1 MKIKSFAFTLVIIF
15 TLFILLGGRMTYAAV
30 WPISNSTT
38 PDQITSDYGPR
49 VTSSPGFHYGI
60 DIRAQS
66 PMPVHAIKGGTI
78 TVIKIGSGRAGN
90 YVVVGGIRYLHLSK
104 KYNNIELVNNPKYS
118 GKYAILIKDSQG
130 NPLKY
135 FSTESDNDYF
145 GVPNYNTLSE
155 GEVFAYS
162 GSSGTSVAHLHIDRG
177 YRVDENPLRDL
188 PYTGLASQIDFLE
201 TDPPGPKVYGK
212 VKIITGIK
220 SCNVQGNACSGD
232 SIPDLNEVKI
242 SVDGNSI
249 YNPRFDPCNGDACR
263 RKNGRYVYIK
273 SPGSPLSKGIYPI
286 RLGYEVFI
294 GEKNFSGNRRCGGE
308 TGYKTITVTAKD
320 LTGDTTAKSKK
331 VEVVPDPD
339 QPPCDPPDENYSPSI
354 FSYLSS
360 IYSEPV
366 VYPPP
371 DGGDVL
377 NELTRRT
384 PVAILKRGHYIDF
397 EDIIRRFDEEYVE
410 IGVDFDPAMVEK
422 YPVFV
427 IPSTGL
433 YGMDNSESFRDRL
446 SEYVRRGGTLLV
458 LSQQHGY
465 EYSLLPV
472 PEGERTLTGYGHTE
486 DEGCQFASS
495 YIDTWH
501 QMMAAINKSTP
512 SINVD
517 GYFIDYPSSAT
528 VLLRR
533 MKNAQPSA
541 IMYSYGSG
549 RVIATTLYTDFA
561 LGTGQAFEEEVALIR
576 DIISWAKSP
585 ADLPEVRP
593 GETVSLSV
601 LIHNPTNTDSESIK
615 LILLDSNRNPVSI
628 TQLDQP
634 LDAGQTIEVP
644 FTTSIPSTG
653 PLGIWTMEYEL
664 LDSSG
669 EKIFYDF
676 YCKWEASS
684 GRFVVSSPPS
694 NPAQVA
700 QVSLSIQSDAEK
712 YVEGSTATFTVI
724 VFNNSENDRTITAKG
739 EFGSITLS
747 VPAKGSKSFA
757 YSKTVVFSRRTQRFV
772 VSIYDEEGNFISSS
786 SKSYWVYRV
795 SAWITPTTDKT
806 FYARGETVFISTS
819 IRSLIPVGWQAEERI
834 IITDPSGS
842 VVFEDTKTVDLA
854 ANGTAAVQSSYAL
867 PVDSPIGTYTVKTE
881 VYSGSRLITWGY
893 RWFKLPERQ
902 IKVTPTLP
910 ASFRAGTN
918 TVSFSLEN
926 TGPIDVNS
934 GLLQVTFKDPEGV
947 VLYEGS
953 QGFSLAVG
961 QSTTI
966 DVPITIPSLKF
977 GKYTLT
983 YSQSDETRAG
993 KETARVVENN
1003 VSLKFSLDRAIYKVR
1018 ETANLTV
1025 DITNTGVFDIGDATL
1040 TVSVPDAGY
1049 TDTRDISIQKGQA
1062 TELTFAIPIAE
1073 TLTAGSHDV
1082 DITMA
1087 LPSGSRIGYRTGFW
1101 VPGSRLVIRYTGSDR
1116 LNPGDTVTVE
1126 VENTGG
1132 VDARA
1137 LCNLA
1142 LLKEGRIVLWQ
1153 DFEDRIMTGQRRLYS
1168 LQIPEQIVSGQY
1180 EMRVYAEDTLTGKD
1194 WTVIRQ
1200 LSISGLNAV
1209 LSVRTDRDVY
1219 FTREAITAL
1228 SSIVNGTYPIDGG
1241 LLHLQIVN
1249 KCARVWIPAS
1259 YHISTWDGTE
1269 WVERGVLH
1277 YPDSFETQVLDLSDY
1292 LPDASGQYRIRIRHQ
1307 GTDNA
1312 EIDYLA
1318 LMVDGTVYEPASA
1331 TNLDTGED
1339 ILYYLKAG
1347 DSLAANVLNNEIEVS
1362 WTGLPSDATN
1372 KVLLLSA
1379 REGTVEDTACQER
1392 IYWQTDIPINQ
1403 AANTTEQLSTAAGSI
1418 SETGQ
1423 FYLQGRLLSKTGQVI
1438 GTSEYPFNVVD
1449 GDIALGLHTDRDV
1462 YRPGETVTVTGNVIN
1477 LGPLDR
1483 TSLTVQVRD
1492 ENFNTLYSETFDLPA
1507 SGTHQFSFT
1516 VPVASEAAEGIH
1528 QLYGEVYQSE
1538 GLLTSSKTIFEV
1550 YQPSLTASV
1559 DAPEVVGHEP
1569 FEINLRIDNPGRV
1582 AATVE
1587 ISAAGGSLSDNRS
1600 ITLEPGQS
1608 RLIQYS
1614 DTINTDTTYTITI
1627 TGDLNQTFTLP
1638 VTYGEGVRIEPSV
1651 EQVYPEGQTRLP
1663 VRITNTGQMDETVE
1677 VRYQLME
1684 GNTLLQEQTKT
1695 YALAAGATTEDTL
1708 LFDLK
1713 QGSYSL
1719 TAQSSLP
1726 EATAEASF
1734 EVRKKDD
1741 VVMAVAAGT
1750 QTEGLI
1756 PVTVELTNRGY
1767 NGISGSIHLTVLDG
1781 QGSDVWAGV
1790 QDITLPFS
1798 LTPAAETVQFSFN
1811 PSAVKPGDY
1820 TLKAELLDDANRVI
1834 ATESQPLSIQ
1844 GAAFEIVQLPGYQS
1858 FQAGG
1863 EAELTFVVK
1872 NTGNQ
1877 EGQVSLTLKSYD
1889 FVEQTET
1896 LYLGPQEQRAVTFR
1910 FVLPEDIET
1919 KDYYADYRL
1928 QSGVRSQKS
1937 GVIEEGTVRYHVEG
1951 VSITV
1956 NATLDK
1962 AYYSEGDTAQLTI
1975 EVTSQAPGVRS
1986 LLARVH
1992 YGDYEQEQ
2000 AFELSGTQTL
2010 TFDIPLPEITGE
2022 KLFYGIYHETGRSI
2036 YLNSLY
2042 IYRAGDLITV
2052 TTDKQVYAPG
2062 ETVTVQ
2068 ISAQDSGLTG
2078 QMTLRGPGGYTET
2091 FLFSGRVTRSFTL
2104 PAEMTAGTYTISA
2117 ELQSQDGQSITET
2130 HPIDVA
2136 GIEVKIKEA
2145 TLDRASYNP
2154 TDTMQLS
2161 LRIESNT
2168 AMAATVKAWV
2178 VDPENVIKES
2188 GTEAVM
2194 LSAEGPV
2201 LFKGVFPLESTVA
2214 GIHRLLYGIYDGE
2227 KLLVSGSEAFDV
2239 GRGVVLGLSTDRHD
2253 YPEGTEPVKARV
2265 SLWGHGEFVLELLLD
2280 GTVIQSSTVALDGF
2294 KDIEIDLGTQSPGV
2308 HKLLAV
2314 LKDGSLTSRRETSF
2328 SYGTSLPDLMGTID
2342 VRVGG
2347 IRNDTLPVRVVV
2359 KNYGRTESTP
2369 SEVALYV
2376 AGQLVATQPIAPI
2389 KPGEVQEVEFT
2400 YDLKGYSGPLSLK
2413 AVIDP
2418 EDAVKEFNEENNEAT
2433 TTVDIPEERPD
2444 FTVSVDNNYQS
2455 VKQAETA
2462 RYRLQIGAI
2471 SGYDSEVALDIDEV
2485 PEGTTVTFSPAT
2497 LIPPGEAVTMFITTE
2512 ATEPATYEM
2521 TINATS
2527 DGIVH
2532 TAEITLDV
2540 RGFSLEAEPSEI
2552 TLKQGEQTEAT
2563 ITLKAENGYTGTVQ
2577 LSVESPVDGLEAI
2590 IGDTNLNVP
2599 SDTGLTIKASEDL
2612 PPGEY
2617 EIEIKATDG
2626 LVTKSEEIHVTVQEA
2641 VSYKPVYL
2649 VTPGPGV
2656 KNRAIV
2662 RLIDTDLN
2670 LLLELEAFPYRYGA
2684 NAAMADIDGD
2694 GTGEIVVTPG
2704 PDPKA
2709 KGIVRV
2715 FDQQGRLIH
2724 EQEIFS
2730 TKRGMGIAAG
2740 DFDGDGTEEVVFVEG
2755 SGLTGHP
2762 TIAVM
2767 KYTPVGFVSTGLE
2780 FSYHREDRYRQH
2792 GRSHC
2797 RDDKGHDEHGHYGKR
2812 VVVATADT
2820 DGDGSVELL
2829 VLSPAGHQRQKIT
2842 VYRINTDTQ
2851 GQWYVEEEILEM
2863 KLHRYNA
2870 SSVAGCDIDG
2880 DGAEEV
2886 VVGGR
2891 EIGIFEADGST
2902 VSLFEPFN
2910 RQNKGVYTGCLDT
2923 DGDTREEIIA
2933 GKGPEPKNRADIR
2946 VFRPEGTLIKEFRA
2960 LPDRFRWG
2968 VKVGGGMIVE
2978 RK

>member
-1 MKIKSFAFTLVIIF
+1 MNNRLKLFCICLVV
-15 TLFILLGGRMTYAAV
+15 L
-30 WPISNSTT
+30 ISNFIITGVAFSSSSSCLNYQRDKAVFYAQKYWNKRNSNYNAYKYDCTNFVSQALVAGGLTESFDPRMCKGPGVPCWDWNAPGAILDCEGCVDDKGMVIRPNPFPAILANYFCAELSTT
-38 PDQITSDYGPR
+38 FPSNLKKGDVIVMGGSSLNPR
-49 VTSSPGFHYGI
+49 EHS
-60 DIRAQS
+60 
-66 PMPVHAIKGGTI
+66 AIVVETGGTFE
-78 TVIKIGSGRAGN
+78 TT
-90 YVVVGGIRYLHLSK
+90 YVATHSNDHEHQPLTYFKEHGFNKFTYIHFPYDDDDK
-104 KYNNIELVNNPKYS
+104 KCKCFEKDPETLLCKQKEEKCNKCETCNP
-118 GKYAILIKDSQG
+118 D
-130 NPLKY
+130 
-135 FSTESDNDYF
+135 T
-145 GVPNYNTLSE
+145 
-155 GEVFAYS
+155 GECEPKRCN
-162 GSSGTSVAHLHIDRG
+162 GSSGRCRPKQSCDTETGQCQTSQGGDCPDETFTVGTGIIEESVPPTSSYAGVGVLNHGFAYDMVGLLASFNVTARVLNLADLSPAL
-177 YRVDENPLRDL
+177 VDEMPLL
-188 PYTGLASQIDFLE
+188 I
-201 TDPPGPKVYGK
+201 
-212 VKIITGIK
+212 
-220 SCNVQGNACSGD
+220 
-232 SIPDLNEVKI
+232 
-242 SVDGNSI
+242 
-249 YNPRFDPCNGDACR
+249 
-263 RKNGRYVYIK
+263 
-273 SPGSPLSKGIYPI
+273 
-286 RLGYEVFI
+286 
-294 GEKNFSGNRRCGGE
+294 
-308 TGYKTITVTAKD
+308 
-320 LTGDTTAKSKK
+320 
-331 VEVVPDPD
+331 
-339 QPPCDPPDENYSPSI
+339 
-354 FSYLSS
+354 
-360 IYSEPV
+360 
-366 VYPPP
+366 
-371 DGGDVL
+371 
-377 NELTRRT
+377 
-384 PVAILKRGHYIDF
+384 
-397 EDIIRRFDEEYVE
+397 
-410 IGVDFDPAMVEK
+410 
-422 YPVFV
+422 
-427 IPSTGL
+427 IPSAGL
-433 YGMDNSESFRDRL
+433 YGMENSEIL
-446 SEYVRRGGTLLV
+446 KTVLQEYVKEGGTILV

-465 EYSLLPV
+465 EYSVLPT
-472 PEGERTLTGYGHTE
+472 PDGKPLSGYGWVE
-486 DEGCQFASS
+486 DQSCFYRSAF
-495 YIDTWH
+495 IDTWH
-501 QMMAAINKSTP
+501 PVLAGLTESTP
-512 SINVD
+512 NISID
-517 GYFIDYPSSAT
+517 GYFTQYPEDST

-533 MKNAQPSA
+533 TSNGQPVLL
-541 IMYSYGSG
+541 MYPYGKG
-549 RVIATTLYTDFA
+549 YVVATTAYPDTAYTRKESSEA
-561 LGTGQAFEEEVALIR
+561 ERRLIR
-576 DIISWAKSP
+576 DIVAWAERP
-585 ADLPEVRP
+585 ETLTEVRP
-593 GETVSLSV
+593 GEQVNLIIPVTNPPENIINATNARIKIYDPERKIVSEKSVPIDLPPGDSTTVQISF
-601 LIHNPTNTDSESIK
+601 
-615 LILLDSNRNPVSI
+615 I
-628 TQLDQP
+628 TEP
-634 LDAGQTIEVP
+634 N
-644 FTTSIPSTG
+644 SMK
-653 PLGIWTMEYEL
+653 GIWHTSYEL
-664 LDSSG
+664 TG
-669 EKIFYDF
+669 EGIWNFDDDDDPNTFQVVNWLLKNTT
-676 YCKWEASS
+676 EEPS
-684 GRFVVSSPPS
+684 GRFLVS
-694 NPAQVA
+694 NPPKNPYK
-700 QVSLSIQSDAEK
+700 SPDFNFSIQSDKE
-712 YVEGSTATFTVI
+712 YYSYGSTATFTI
-724 VFNNSENDRTITAKG
+724 IGWNNTDTDHTITVRYHYGWTIEGVHTFK
-739 EFGSITLS
+739 
-747 VPAKGSKSFA
+747 VPANSSAFFHIVVPNV
-757 YSKTVVFSRRTQRFV
+757 YSRGWFWATF
-772 VSIYDEEGNFISSS
+772 YDETGESVGYARKGI
-786 SKSYWVYRV
+786 RV
-795 SAWITPTTDKT
+795 FQPNVNVSVETDKEYYT
-806 FYARGETVFISTS
+806 KGKDETVTISIS
-819 IRSLIPVGWQAEERI
+819 IKNNISYQYPVDIKTTI
-834 IITDPSGS
+834 IDPSGTKL
-842 VVFEDTKTVDLA
+842 FEETQSAELS
-854 ANGTAAVQSSYAL
+854 ANGTILIKSNYTISST
-867 PVDSPIGTYTVKTE
+867 IQTGTYVI
-881 VYSGSRLITWGY
+881 VINLFSGTYMISGGHGTFDVLDS
-893 RWFKLPERQ
+893 Q
-902 IKVTPTLP
+902 IKVTPILP
-910 ASFRAGTN
+910 GSFTAGTN

-926 TGPIDVNS
+926 TGLIDVNS
-934 GLLQVTFKDPEGV
+934 GQLQITFKDPDGV

-953 QGFSLAVG
+953 HGFSLPAG

-966 DVPITIPSLKF
+966 DIPLTIPSLKF
-977 GKYTLT
+977 GKYILT
-983 YSQSDETRAG
+983 YSQSDETRQG
-993 KETARVVENN
+993 SSVTTPIINMVTIRPG
-1003 VSLKFSLDRAIYKVR
+1003 LDRFFYKVR
-1018 ETANLTV
+1018 ETATLTV
-1025 DITNTGVFDIGDATL
+1025 DITNTGIFDIGDATL

-1049 TDTRDISIQKGQA
+1049 SDTRDISIQKGQA

-1087 LPSGSRIGYRTGFW
+1087 LASGSTIGYRTGFW
-1101 VPGSRLVIRYTGSDR
+1101 VPRSRLLIRYTGSET
-1116 LNPGDTVTVE
+1116 LKAGDTVTMD

-1132 VDARA
+1132 VD
-1137 LCNLA
+1137 
-1142 LLKEGRIVLWQ
+1142 
-1153 DFEDRIMTGQRRLYS
+1153 TGLIYKVSLFNSSSTVYRESINDTILVGQSKTYS
-1168 LQIPEQIVSGQY
+1168 FQIPPQAVNGEYILQVD
-1180 EMRVYAEDTLTGKD
+1180 MKDTTTGKVAYLRK
-1194 WTVIRQ
+1194 T
-1200 LSISGLNAV
+1200 LSISGLNAG
-1209 LSVRTDRDVY
+1209 LGVRTDRDVY
-1219 FTREAITAL
+1219 FTQEAITAL

-1713 QGSYSL
+1713 QGSYTL
-1719 TAQSSLP
+1719 RARSSLP
-1726 EATAEASF
+1726 EATAEVAF

-2347 IRNDTLPVRVVV
+2347 IRNDTLPVKVVV

-2400 YDLKGYSGPLSLK
+2400 YDLKGYSGQLVLK

-2497 LIPPGEAVTMFITTE
+2497 LVPPGEAVTMFITTE

-2521 TINATS
+2521 TIRATS

-2590 IGDTNLNVP
+2590 MGDTNLNVP

-2649 VTPGPGV
+2649 ATPGPGV

-2694 GTGEIVVTPG
+2694 GLREIVVTPG

-2709 KGIVRV
+2709 GGIVRV

-2755 SGLTGHP
+2755 SGLAGHP

-2851 GQWYVEEEILEM
+2851 GRWYVEEEILEM

-2923 DGDTREEIIA
+2923 DGDTSEEIIA

>member
-1 MKIKSFAFTLVIIF
+1 
-15 TLFILLGGRMTYAAV
+15 MTINY
-30 WPISNSTT
+30 
-38 PDQITSDYGPR
+38 
-49 VTSSPGFHYGI
+49 
-60 DIRAQS
+60 
-66 PMPVHAIKGGTI
+66 HAIAARSPERLNLEE
-78 TVIKIGSGRAGN
+78 IKIF
-90 YVVVGGIRYLHLSK
+90 
-104 KYNNIELVNNPKYS
+104 P
-118 GKYAILIKDSQG
+118 AIMI
-130 NPLKY
+130 P
-135 FSTESDNDYF
+135 
-145 GVPNYNTLSE
+145 
-155 GEVFAYS
+155 
-162 GSSGTSVAHLHIDRG
+162 
-177 YRVDENPLRDL
+177 
-188 PYTGLASQIDFLE
+188 TG
-201 TDPPGPKVYGK
+201 
-212 VKIITGIK
+212 
-220 SCNVQGNACSGD
+220 
-232 SIPDLNEVKI
+232 
-242 SVDGNSI
+242 
-249 YNPRFDPCNGDACR
+249 
-263 RKNGRYVYIK
+263 
-273 SPGSPLSKGIYPI
+273 
-286 RLGYEVFI
+286 
-294 GEKNFSGNRRCGGE
+294 
-308 TGYKTITVTAKD
+308 
-320 LTGDTTAKSKK
+320 
-331 VEVVPDPD
+331 
-339 QPPCDPPDENYSPSI
+339 
-354 FSYLSS
+354 
-360 IYSEPV
+360 
-366 VYPPP
+366 
-371 DGGDVL
+371 
-377 NELTRRT
+377 
-384 PVAILKRGHYIDF
+384 
-397 EDIIRRFDEEYVE
+397 
-410 IGVDFDPAMVEK
+410 
-422 YPVFV
+422 
-427 IPSTGL
+427 GL
-433 YGMDNSESFRDRL
+433 YGIENTEFFKATL
-446 SEYVRRGGTLLV
+446 AEYVKQGGTLIV
-458 LSQQHGY
+458 FAQQHGY
-465 EYSLLPV
+465 EYSALPT
-472 PEGERTLTGYGHTE
+472 PDGKPITGYGWVE
-486 DEGCQFASS
+486 DQSCLYNGTYVDTYHPILSS
-495 YIDTWH
+495 ITT
-501 QMMAAINKSTP
+501 STV
-512 SINVD
+512 SANVD
-517 GYFIDYPSSAT
+517 GYFTNYPDNAT
-528 VLLRR
+528 ILLRR
-533 MKNAQPSA
+533 TSNGQPAMLMYPYGQGHVVLTTMYTDWAYGNAQFTHQGKN
-541 IMYSYGSG
+541 I
-549 RVIATTLYTDFA
+549 
-561 LGTGQAFEEEVALIR
+561 IR
-576 DIISWAKSP
+576 DLISWAKKP
-585 ADLPEVRP
+585 AELPEIKP
-593 GETVSLSV
+593 GEMVSFS
-601 LIHNPTNTDSESIK
+601 ITATNNTDTDASQVK
-615 LILLDSNRNPVSI
+615 LLILDPDRNIITEQTVNTAVPAGGTAAIPV
-628 TQLDQP
+628 TYTT
-634 LDAGQTIEVP
+634 AGTA
-644 FTTSIPSTG
+644 
-653 PLGIWTMEYEL
+653 PLGIWHVDYEL

-669 EKIFYDF
+669 NIIQP
-676 YCKWEASS
+676 EAETDS
-684 GRFVVSSPPS
+684 GRFVVSNPPENPYKSPDFNFAVNSDSEHYPYG
-694 NPAQVA
+694 
-700 QVSLSIQSDAEK
+700 SDA
-712 YVEGSTATFTVI
+712 VFTI
-724 VFNNSENDRTITAKG
+724 TMYNRTDTERTITAKYFFPHHYWETG
-739 EFGSITLS
+739 DPQYGGDWRHRDLNITRTMTIPPNDS
-747 VPAKGSKSFA
+747 VSFTHVLHNVRARVDRLWA
-757 YSKTVVFSRRTQRFV
+757 YF
-772 VSIYDEEGNFISSS
+772 YDESGKQVGMATRGF
-786 SKSYWVYRV
+786 YGVYPQV
-795 SAWITPTTDKT
+795 SVSVITDKQY
-806 FYARGETVFISTS
+806 YAKGETVNITNSLENGISFQY
-819 IRSLIPVGWQAEERI
+819 PVDVKT
-834 IITDPSGS
+834 IITGPSGS
-842 VVFEDTKTVDLA
+842 VVFEETKTVDLA
-854 ANGTAAVQSSYAL
+854 ANGTATVQSSYAL
-867 PVDSPIGTYTVKTE
+867 PVDARLGTYTVRTE
-881 VYSGSRLITWGY
+881 VSYNGRVLSSGY
-893 RWFKLPERQ
+893 RRFTLPVSQ
-902 IKVTPTLP
+902 IRVTPTLP
-910 ASFRAGTN
+910 VSFTAGTN

-934 GLLQVTFKDPEGV
+934 GLLQVTFKDPDGV

-953 QGFSLAVG
+953 QSFSLPAG
-961 QSTTI
+961 QSTTV
-966 DVPITIPSLKF
+966 DVSVSIPSLKF
-977 GKYTLT
+977 GRYTIT
-983 YSQSDETRAG
+983 YIQSDETRQG
-993 KETARVVENN
+993 SSVTTPIINRVTIIPG
-1003 VSLKFSLDRAIYKVR
+1003 LDRVSYKVR
-1018 ETANLTV
+1018 ETATLAV

-1049 TDTRDISIQKGQA
+1049 TDTRDISLQKGQT

-1087 LPSGSRIGYRTGFW
+1087 LASGSTIGYRTGFW
-1101 VPGSRLVIRYTGSDR
+1101 VPGSRLVIRYTGPDT
-1116 LNPGDTVTVE
+1116 LKAGDTVTMD

-1132 VDARA
+1132 VDT
-1137 LCNLA
+1137 
-1142 LLKEGRIVLWQ
+1142 
-1153 DFEDRIMTGQRRLYS
+1153 DFVGNVRLFSGSDTVYNDTIKDTIQTGQSKTYS
-1168 LQIPEQIVSGQY
+1168 FQIPPQAVNGDYILQVD
-1180 EMRVYAEDTLTGKD
+1180 MKDTTTGKVAYLRK
-1194 WTVIRQ
+1194 T
-1200 LSISGLNAV
+1200 LSISGLKAG
-1209 LSVRTDRDVY
+1209 LSVRTDKDIY

-1259 YHISTWDGTE
+1259 YHISTWNGTE
-1269 WVERGVLH
+1269 WLERGVLH
-1277 YPDSFETQVLDLSDY
+1277 FPGSFETQVFDVSDY

-1362 WTGLPSDATN
+1362 WTGLPSGATN

-1392 IYWQTDIPINQ
+1392 IYWQTDIPVNQ

-1477 LGPLDR
+1477 LSPLDR

-1492 ENFNTLYSETFDLPA
+1492 ENFSTLYSETFDLPA

-1582 AATVE
+1582 AATVDV
-1587 ISAAGGSLSDNRS
+1587 SAAGGSLSDNRS
-1600 ITLEPGQS
+1600 ITLQPGQS
-1608 RLIQYS
+1608 RLIQYT

-1663 VRITNTGQMDETVE
+1663 VRITNTGQMEETVQ
-1677 VRYQLME
+1677 VTYQLTKAQTVVME
-1684 GNTLLQEQTKT
+1684 MTKT
-1695 YALAAGATTEDTL
+1695 YTLSVGGSITDTL
-1708 LFDLK
+1708 YFDLK

-1719 TAQSSLP
+1719 RARSSLP
-1726 EATAEASF
+1726 EATAEVAF

-1741 VVMAVAAGT
+1741 VVMAVAAGP
-1750 QTEGLI
+1750 QTDGLI
-1756 PVTVELTNRGY
+1756 PVSIELTNRGY
-1767 NGISGSIHLTVLDG
+1767 NGISGSIHLSVLDAEG
-1781 QGSDVWAGV
+1781 RQVWAGV

-1834 ATESQPLSIQ
+1834 ATESQALSIQ

-1896 LYLGPQEQRAVTFR
+1896 LYLEPQEQRAVTFR

-1962 AYYSEGDTAQLTI
+1962 PYYTEGDTAHLTI

-2000 AFELSGTQTL
+2000 AFELSGTATL

-2022 KLFYGIYHETGRSI
+2022 KLFYGIYHESGRSI
-2036 YLNSLY
+2036 HLNSLY
-2042 IYRAGDLITV
+2042 IYRAGDLITI

-2062 ETVTVQ
+2062 DTVTVGVKSQ
-2068 ISAQDSGLTG
+2068 ESGVTG

-2091 FLFSGRVTRSFTL
+2091 FPFSGTVIRSFTL
-2104 PAEMTAGTYTISA
+2104 PAEMSAGTYTISA
-2117 ELQSQDGQSITET
+2117 ELQSQDGRSITET

-2145 TLDRASYNP
+2145 TLDRPSYNP
-2154 TDTMQLS
+2154 TDTMQLN

-2178 VDPENVIKES
+2178 VDPDNVIKEA

-2194 LSAEGPV
+2194 LSAEEPV
-2201 LFKGVFPLESTVA
+2201 LFKGVFPLETSVA

-2239 GRGVVLGLSTDRHD
+2239 GRGVVLGLSTDRDD

-2265 SLWGHGEFVLELLLD
+2265 SLWGHGQFGLELLLD
-2280 GTVIQSSTVALDGF
+2280 GTTIQSSTVALDGF

-2376 AGQLVATQPIAPI
+2376 AGQLIATKPIDSI
-2389 KPGEVQEVEFT
+2389 KPGEVQDVEFT
-2400 YDLKGYSGPLSLK
+2400 YDLKGYSGQLALK

-2512 ATEPATYEM
+2512 DTEPATYEM
-2521 TINATS
+2521 TIRATS

-2684 NAAMADIDGD
+2684 NAVMADIDGD
-2694 GTGEIVVTPG
+2694 GTGKIVVTPG

-2709 KGIVRV
+2709 GGIVRV

-2740 DFDGDGTEEVVFVEG
+2740 DFDGDGTEEVAFVEG
-2755 SGLTGHP
+2755 SSLTGHP

-2792 GRSHC
+2792 DRSHC
-2797 RDDKGHDEHGHYGKR
+2797 RDDKGHHEHGHYGKR

-2820 DGDGSVELL
+2820 DGDGRAELL

-2851 GQWYVEEEILEM
+2851 GQWYVEEKILEM

-2891 EIGIFEADGST
+2891 EIGIFEADGSR

-2923 DGDTREEIIA
+2923 DGDASEEIIA